1 MYILL
6 HNTGYVMQDGW
17 AYGNGIYT
25 AVNSWISDRERAE
38 ARYGHINTW
47 DTGRVTHMER
57 LFHRGGEGRHK
68 NFNEPIGN
76 WDVRKVRNMHNMFE
90 QAESFNQ
97 ALGKWQ
103 VGAVTDMSDMF
114 QRAASFNQPLNDW
127 DLSNVQNMEEMFEE
141 AEAFDQDLGWCVGWT
156 VILEVAFDKTKC
168 ESAACG
174 VAQRDVI
181 GICEIFVR
189 PCLISNKHGHCI
201 ITGSTIAI
209 VLLVLLAGFGAC
221 VYWRKKKDDS
231 TYIAAARRVLYS
243 CLCCCC
249 LCCRKLKE
257 LSGVDSQLA
266 SPAEAPPKLGPEEP
280 DEEETRAAAE
290 ETTVEESVEPSS
302 LSKLISFLFG
312 EREEAPTEEAPKEEE
327 EAATLPVFAEAEE
340 EATEQPPPSPA
351 RRWFSGAEP
360 EPAAPK
366 AEATYSRM
374 KDWYNEPENAALRST
389 WGAFPAPD
397 EFQAWPGFVQVT
409 NAFLDASPRNP

>member
-1 MYILL
+1 WSTTECEPGDANYQECERSTPALPTI
-6 HNTGYVMQDGW
+6 TGYVMEDGW
-17 AYGNGIYT
+17 ASPSGIHT
-25 AVNSWISDRERAE
+25 TVTEWLLDAAAAE
-38 ARYGHINTW
+38 AKYGHISTW
-47 DTGRVTHMER
+47 DTGRVTDMEA
-57 LFHRGGEGRHK
+57 LFSRNRRPSTY
-68 NFNEPIGN
+68 FNEPIGN

-221 VYWRKKKDDS
+221 VYRRKKN
-231 TYIAAARRVLYS
+231 
-243 CLCCCC
+243 
-249 LCCRKLKE
+249 
-257 LSGVDSQLA
+257 
-266 SPAEAPPKLGPEEP
+266 
-280 DEEETRAAAE
+280 DE
-290 ETTVEESVEPSS
+290 
-302 LSKLISFLFG
+302 
-312 EREEAPTEEAPKEEE
+312 
-327 EAATLPVFAEAEE
+327 
-340 EATEQPPPSPA
+340 
-351 RRWFSGAEP
+351 
-360 EPAAPK
+360 
-366 AEATYSRM
+366 
-374 KDWYNEPENAALRST
+374 
-389 WGAFPAPD
+389 
-397 EFQAWPGFVQVT
+397 
-409 NAFLDASPRNP
+409 